1 MIQWRQTYHD
11 WHANCHVYK
20 IAHGKIRRHNGQK
33 YARDIGAKNGK
44 KSKNEKHHH
53 LIG

>member
-1 MIQWRQTYHD
+1 MIQWRRTYHD

-33 YARDIGAKNGK
+33 YARDIGANQL
-44 KSKNEKHHH
+44 EK
-53 LIG
+53 LEAAKAA